1 MFELKEEAVPFRLS
15 RGGPN
20 VIAEVQ
26 RWQYFLLRIGISQAG
41 LIDGDFGMKT
51 ETATKFFQV
60 QSGLTSNGKVN
71 DQTLQKAEELG
82 YTILP
87 DNYYSD
93 RAGTSFPAEPNNL
106 ESPSNASRNAA
117 FTCFKFTQRPRAQRP
132 DAEAI
137 VMKGSCDGA
146 LPDWTAAKIT
156 EIPMPQLRF
165 ARGFNGK
172 VRCHKLAA
180 PMLTKLF
187 EAWER
192 ADLLHLIMSYEGC
205 FVPRYKR
212 NQAPPGAG
220 GHGEKKSVDVSA
232 LSNHSFGSAFDI
244 NFSDNM
250 LGHVPARC
258 GMRGSTREL
267 VRAANDL
274 GLFWGGHFS
283 TQDGMHFEISKV
295 S

>member
-1 MFELKEEAVPFRLS
+1 MPFKLS

-20 VIAEVQ
+20 VIADVQ
-26 RWQYFLLRIGISQAG
+26 RWQYFLRRMGISQAG
-41 LIDGDFGMKT
+41 LIDGDFGLKT

-60 QSGLTSNGKVN
+60 QSGLSSNGKVN
-71 DQTLQKAEELG
+71 DQTLQKAQELG

-87 DNYYSD
+87 DDYYTD
-93 RAGTSFPAEPNNL
+93 RAGTAFPAEPNNL
-106 ESPSNASRNAA
+106 ESPSNASRNAT
-117 FTCFKFTQRPRAQRP
+117 FTCFKFSQRPLAQRP

-137 VMKGSCDGA
+137 VIKGSCDGTT
-146 LPDWTAAKIT
+146 PDWTAAKIVQ
-156 EIPMPQLRF
+156 IPVPQLKF
-165 ARGFNGK
+165 ARGFNDT

-180 PMLTKLF
+180 PMVTKLF

-212 NQAPPGAG
+212 RQAPPGTG

-244 NFSDNM
+244 NFPDNM
-250 LGHVPARC
+250 LGEVPALC
-258 GMRGSTREL
+258 GRRGSTREL
-267 VRAANDL
+267 VDAANAL
-274 GLFWGGHFS
+274 GFFWGGHFS
-283 TQDGMHFEISKV
+283 TKDGMHFEISKV

>member
-1 MFELKEEAVPFRLS
+1 M
-15 RGGPN
+15 N
-20 VIAEVQ
+20 
-26 RWQYFLLRIGISQAG
+26 
-41 LIDGDFGMKT
+41 T

-71 DQTLQKAEELG
+71 DQTLQNAVELG

-87 DNYYSD
+87 DDYYTS
-93 RAGTSFPAEPNNL
+93 RAGTSFPAEPNSL
-106 ESPSNASRNAA
+106 ESPSNASRNATFA
-117 FTCFKFTQRPRAQRP
+117 CFKFSQRPRTQRP

-137 VMKGSCDGA
+137 VIKNSCDGT
-146 LPDWTAAKIT
+146 LPDWTAAKIVQ
-156 EIPMPQLRF
+156 IPMPQLKF
-165 ARGFNGK
+165 ARGFNGT
-172 VRCHKLAA
+172 VRCHNLAA
-180 PMLTKLF
+180 PMITKLF

-212 NQAPPGAG
+212 NQAPPGTG
-220 GHGEKKSVDVSA
+220 GHGSKKSSDVSA
-232 LSNHSFGSAFDI
+232 LSNNSFGSAFDI
-244 NFSDNM
+244 NFPDNK
-250 LGHVPARC
+250 LGEVPAFC

-267 VRAANDL
+267 VDAANEL
-274 GLFWGGHFS
+274 GFFWGGHFS